1 MMQNEIDILAKKIWD
16 YHHMNQ
22 KLEKANAIFVLGSY
36 DLRVAEYGAKLLL
49 DGWAPLII
57 FSGKEGIVANTG
69 QMTSALW
76 GKSEAEAFADVAIKA
91 GVPKDKIIIENQST
105 NTSENVLFTKK
116 LLEQMGLNMQKFI
129 LVQKPYMERRTYATF
144 KKNWPEKDAIVT
156 SPPISYENYPYTL
169 KPRDAVINSVVGD
182 LQRLKVY
189 GERGY
194 SLPQDIPED
203 VWDAYEKLV
212 ALGYDKNLVK
222 TIK

>member
-1 MMQNEIDILAKKIWD
+1 MDQNEVDKLAKKIWN

-22 KLEKANAIFVLGSY
+22 ELEKADAIFVLGSY
-36 DLRVAEYGAKLLL
+36 DLRVAEYAAKLFLG
-49 DGWAPLII
+49 GWAPLII

-69 QMTSALW
+69 RMTSELW

-91 GVPKDKIIIENQST
+91 GVPKDKILIENQST

-116 LLEQMGLNMQKFI
+116 LLEEKGVNVLNFI

-144 KKNWPEKDAIVT
+144 KKNWPEKEAIVT
-156 SPPISYENYPYTL
+156 SPPISYEDYPYAL
-169 KPRDAVINSVVGD
+169 KPREAVINSVVGD

-194 SLPQDIPED
+194 SLPQDIPDEI
-203 VWDAYEKLV
+203 WDAYEKLV
-212 ALGYDKNLVK
+212 VAGYDKNL
-222 TIK
+222 IK